1 MPEKENRK
9 KNSNP
14 KNETRRHLDETQI
27 AWHPAFVV
35 ALEQELERYKDAL
48 EFDVEHHLT
57 TESLRIDL
65 VVIKKIKEIAI
76 DKNVAAIFKA
86 HNLLEYKSPDDYLS
100 IHDFNKGYG
109 YACIPH

>member
-1 MPEKENRK
+1 MPEKEKSQRDGIL
-9 KNSNP
+9 

-35 ALEQELERYKDAL
+35 ALEQELEQYKDAL

-65 VVIKKIKEIAI
+65 VVIKKLKAIAI
-76 DKNVAAIFKA
+76 GKT
-86 HNLLEYKSPDDYLS
+86 LR
-100 IHDFNKGYG
+100 
-109 YACIPH
+109 